1 MPALHV
7 TGWYDDVQPGTMI
20 NFQRMTEEGCSARTK
35 QRLVVGPWDHGLT
48 RVRGRNLG
56 PIDFGPG
63 SAFDLD
69 NYEVAF
75 LVDPLEPDSS
85 PRQ

>member
-48 RVRGRNLG
+48 RVRGHNLG
-56 PIDFGPG
+56 PVDFGPE

-85 PRQ
+85 TRQ